1 MTERVPPPEESPRRR
16 PSRDLPGAGPSLVS
30 DPESAAPEPIPV
42 PTGAVAERA
51 AEALEPVAAHVPA
64 WAVALDVVLPGAGQ
78 IAVGSPPRGLLF
90 LLPWAFLLA
99 CLDVGWGRLLH
110 IARGGA
116 TGLDDWIAAVG
127 LMATLIA
134 VWGGAL
140 ADLIALRRRG
150 ASVRGD
156 SQWRIAARYFKRS
169 RLALG
174 GVFVIFVLYAVAIL
188 APLLAPYDPIAQP
201 VNLVASSYLGPLS
214 GSHLLGTDQFG
225 RDVLSRIL
233 YGARISLAIGF
244 VATGIAVTLG
254 TLLGAV
260 AGYAGGWVDSVLMR
274 FTDMVLAF
282 PRLVL
287 LILLVALFSP
297 SLTLIILVLG
307 LTQWPGT
314 TRIVRGDVLSL
325 REREYIQAARA
336 LGFGRWRIIFRHLV
350 PNVLAPVIVT
360 ATLGIGNTIVMEAG
374 LSFLG
379 LGVQPPTPS
388 WGSMVSDGRQNL
400 IGAWWVAT
408 FPGLAIVLTVLAFNL
423 VGDALRDALD
433 PRLRT

>member
-1 MTERVPPPEESPRRR
+1 MPEREPPIPPIF
-16 PSRDLPGAGPSLVS
+16 PDDTGA
-30 DPESAAPEPIPV
+30 EAPE
-42 PTGAVAERA
+42 GRA
-51 AEALEPVAAHVPA
+51 RQAPG
-64 WAVALDVVLPGAGQ
+64 WAVALGVLLPGVPQLLAG
-78 IAVGSPPRGLLF
+78 AVARGVLF
-90 LLPWAFLLA
+90 LFPWTFLLG
-99 CLDVGWGRLLH
+99 CLFIGWGRLLDIVERH
-110 IARGGA
+110 QRSSVGDWVAVLGLVA
-116 TGLDDWIAAVG
+116 TML
-127 LMATLIA
+127 A
-134 VWGGAL
+134 VWAL
-140 ADLIALRRRG
+140 AQADVLAERRRS
-150 ASVRGD
+150 ARPRGD
-156 SQWRIAARYFKRS
+156 SQWAIAVRHFRRS
-169 RLALG
+169 HLAIA
-174 GVFVIFVLYAVAIL
+174 GVAVIFALYAVAIL
-188 APLLAPYDPIAQP
+188 APLLSPFDPIMQP
-201 VNLVASSYLGPLS
+201 TDMMANSYLAPLS
-214 GSHLLGTDQFG
+214 PGHLLGTDQFG
-225 RDVLSRIL
+225 RDILSRVL

-244 VATGIAVTLG
+244 VATGISVTIG
-254 TLLGAV
+254 TLFGAI
-260 AGYAGGWVDSVLMR
+260 AGYLGGWVDSALMR

-336 LGFGRWRIIFRHLV
+336 LGFGRWRIIFRHLI

-360 ATLGIGNTIVMEAG
+360 ATLGIGNTIVTEAG

-408 FPGLAIVLTVLAFNL
+408 FPGLVIVLTVLAFNL

-433 PRLRT
+433 PRLRD